1 MNKSELI
8 DRIAARMGVPRTE
21 AAGTL
26 DVVLECI
33 IDGLNADGRVKISGF
48 GSFVK
53 RHRNERRGVKPT
65 TGEPIRIPASNTCG
79 FKAAPALRDRMD
91 AGVVMDG
98 SPDRPGGRPA
108 GQIEHKP
115 APRAEALQ
123 GAGQAG
129 GSSAGQAAGKRAHG

>member
-8 DRIAARMGVPRTE
+8 DRIAARAGVPRTE
-21 AAGTL
+21 AAGML
-26 DVVLECI
+26 DLVLECI
-33 IDGLNADGRVKISGF
+33 IEGLNADGRVKISGF

-91 AGVVMDG
+91 RD
-98 SPDRPGGRPA
+98 RPA
-108 GQIEHKP
+108 GQVEHKP
-115 APRAEALQ
+115 AGRAAVSNSKAQ
-123 GAGQAG
+123 GPG
-129 GSSAGQAAGKRAHG
+129 R

>member
-8 DRIAARMGVPRTE
+8 DRIAARMGVPRNE

-53 RHRNERRGVKPT
+53 RHRNERRGVKPA

-91 AGVVMDG
+91 HERRVPQIEVK
-98 SPDRPGGRPA
+98 PA
-108 GQIEHKP
+108 GRSVGSSPK
-115 APRAEALQ
+115 
-123 GAGQAG
+123 GAGAG
-129 GSSAGQAAGKRAHG
+129 R